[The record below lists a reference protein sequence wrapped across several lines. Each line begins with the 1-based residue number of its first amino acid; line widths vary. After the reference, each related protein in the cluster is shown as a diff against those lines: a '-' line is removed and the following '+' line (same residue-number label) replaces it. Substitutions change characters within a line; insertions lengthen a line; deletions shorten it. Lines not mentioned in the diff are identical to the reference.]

1 MCGAVVKEDTREE
14 EVASSNPPVA
24 ACHFDGVGGWLGSEA
39 FSELKSVTATA
50 YRSDRSGGPVR
61 PL

>member
-24 ACHFDGVGGWLGSEA
+24 LRAMMSRLATSMEWAGG
-39 FSELKSVTATA
+39 
-50 YRSDRSGGPVR
+50 
-61 PL
+61 